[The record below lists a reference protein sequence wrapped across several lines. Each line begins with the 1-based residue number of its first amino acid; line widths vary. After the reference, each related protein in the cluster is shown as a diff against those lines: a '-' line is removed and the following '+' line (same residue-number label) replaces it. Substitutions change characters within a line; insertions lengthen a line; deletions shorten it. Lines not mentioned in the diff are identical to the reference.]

1 MRMSPACR
9 SKEMADRLPSV
20 SPVVAELV
28 HHLAVLT
35 GSGCHGKIGPLIGI
49 IVVIVKLFGSIV
61 ITNISPTF

>member
-1 MRMSPACR
+1 
-9 SKEMADRLPSV
+9 MADRLPSV